1 MIVILTRIML
11 SLSRNCI
18 RKGIRVAPVAMRSFS
33 ALFNVCE
40 ANLLPSVRFPL
51 YGATQMRFYRRN
63 DSIPPITKTN
73 PELLLLWHPTKNIGI
88 RPEEVTIKSFQKV
101 WWKCPKGV
109 DHEWQASI
117 RYMVDKDN
125 KYVGCP
131 FCNNKR
137 VSITNSL
144 STKYPEIAAQW
155 HPTKN
160 NSLLPSAVTYTS
172 TKNVWWQCEKGH
184 EWKRP
189 INQRVNP
196 KTPTQRLRLGRG

>member
-1 MIVILTRIML
+1 MTRVIPVLWKRCSAL
-11 SLSRNCI
+11 SFE
-18 RKGIRVAPVAMRSFS
+18 KGIASAPRQLGWLSIGV
-33 ALFNVCE
+33 
-40 ANLLPSVRFPL
+40 
-51 YGATQMRFYRRN
+51 QQRFYRRS
-63 DSIPPITKTN
+63 DSIPPISETN

-88 RPEEVTIKSFQKV
+88 SPEDVTIKSFQKV

-117 RYMVDKDN
+117 RYMVDKNN
-125 KYVGCP
+125 KYIGCP

-144 STKYPEIAAQW
+144 STKFPEIAAQW

-172 TKNVWWQCEKGH
+172 TKNVWWMCEKGH

-196 KTPTQRLRLGRG
+196 KTPTQRLGRWAG

>member
-1 MIVILTRIML
+1 M
-11 SLSRNCI
+11 
-18 RKGIRVAPVAMRSFS
+18 
-33 ALFNVCE
+33 
-40 ANLLPSVRFPL
+40 
-51 YGATQMRFYRRN
+51 
-63 DSIPPITKTN
+63 
-73 PELLLLWHPTKNIGI
+73 LWHPTKNVGI